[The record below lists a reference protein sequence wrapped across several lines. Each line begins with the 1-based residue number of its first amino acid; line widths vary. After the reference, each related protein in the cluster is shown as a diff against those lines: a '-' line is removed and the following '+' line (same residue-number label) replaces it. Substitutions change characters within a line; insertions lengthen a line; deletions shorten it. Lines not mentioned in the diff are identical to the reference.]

1 MKGKRENGGS
11 GGRMSKSP
19 SLSLIDNGGASRDP
33 LQEGHTLRELE
44 KFSLVASKM
53 VGGEAIVSDG
63 DNFCPVCDF
72 LCIAAKNFGHIFPP
86 YLLKCL

>member
-19 SLSLIDNGGASRDP
+19 SLSLTDNGGGGASREP

-44 KFSLVASKM
+44 KFGLVASKM
-53 VGGEAIVSDG
+53 VGGEAMFSRQRQNLPG
-63 DNFCPVCDF
+63 TPE
-72 LCIAAKNFGHIFPP
+72 
-86 YLLKCL
+86 